1 MPRRPSKKRQAPV
14 TAEQIEPVIHLIR
27 GQRIILDAGLARIYG
42 VTTKRLNE
50 QVKRNCQRFP
60 ADFMFGS
67 HRTRQSPFCVQGR
80 KLRPIQK
87 ST

>member
-1 MPRRPSKKRQAPV
+1 MPRRPSKKRQTLV

-42 VTTKRLNE
+42 ATTKRLNE

-60 ADFMFGS
+60 ADFMFRLTSDDKKPGVEF
-67 HRTRQSPFCVQGR
+67 HRRRFGNS
-80 KLRPIQK
+80 LA
-87 ST
+87 